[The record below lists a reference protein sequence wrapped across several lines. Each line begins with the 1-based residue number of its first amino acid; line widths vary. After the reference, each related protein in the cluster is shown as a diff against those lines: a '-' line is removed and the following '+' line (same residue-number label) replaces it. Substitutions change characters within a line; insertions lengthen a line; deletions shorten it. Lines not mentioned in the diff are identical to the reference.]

1 MASSASLC
9 RRYRPPVLD
18 TRMVTSGPEKWRS
31 ATALTPPPAAATASA
46 TSGDAHASMSS
57 KSADSAGGVRP
68 QPTVMRNAALLLGAA
83 ASQKSASGSATSTT
97 CERMSPPRPVVYA
110 AHSVAV
116 ALGATQ
122 ADPGMSV
129 NETVEGLFGSDET
142 CGTTTVGASHVSGG
156 GSRKWSSTSDR
167 DDAPPTYERDT
178 LKVSVGRAPKPP
190 SPPES
195 LLGTCVRM
203 DRQSAGSARAVPP
216 LCSRMM
222 AASERCSR
230 AMAS

>member
-97 CERMSPPRPVVYA
+97 W
-110 AHSVAV
+110 
-116 ALGATQ
+116 T
-122 ADPGMSV
+122 
-129 NETVEGLFGSDET
+129 
-142 CGTTTVGASHVSGG
+142 
-156 GSRKWSSTSDR
+156 
-167 DDAPPTYERDT
+167 
-178 LKVSVGRAPKPP
+178 RAPNKG
-190 SPPES
+190 
-195 LLGTCVRM
+195 LGWLY
-203 DRQSAGSARAVPP
+203 SAFGWLVLKGHIPMLSWDDGDWI
-216 LCSRMM
+216 
-222 AASERCSR
+222 E
-230 AMAS
+230 